1 MIERIAEAVKKALL
15 PELEKLSARMD
26 RMEGRLEELSHRL
39 GGPQRPADCDAD
51 ASSSARLDQ
60 TNARLDQTNARL
72 DKVHSD
78 LIGRIDE
85 LRRE

>member
-39 GGPQRPADCDAD
+39 GDLNDQLIAMRTEP
-51 ASSSARLDQ
+51 SARMIRRMRGFRR
-60 TNARLDQTNARL
+60 TRG
-72 DKVHSD
+72 
-78 LIGRIDE
+78 LIRCIAI
-85 LRRE
+85 

>member
-39 GGPQRPADCDAD
+39 GDLNNQLIATRTT
-51 ASSSARLDQ
+51 SA
-60 TNARLDQTNARL
+60 
-72 DKVHSD
+72 
-78 LIGRIDE
+78 GR
-85 LRRE
+85 